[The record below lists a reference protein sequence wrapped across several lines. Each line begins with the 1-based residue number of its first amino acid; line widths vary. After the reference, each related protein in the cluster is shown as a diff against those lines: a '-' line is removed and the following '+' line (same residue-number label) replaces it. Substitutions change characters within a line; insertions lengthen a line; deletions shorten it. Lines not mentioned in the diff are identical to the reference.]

1 MSLSTVMCTLLL
13 SLVCY
18 CSSTSSYK
26 YSFKRS
32 SGYQFNRLTSTIPAK
47 AVASSSSLILLLKR
61 GDYTYCESITDK
73 SRVYMIKSF
82 VDNDHRYRDVILKVY
97 RSIILNI
104 NRLKDYQQRILFFQ
118 QVRDNGRLVCN
129 SLILSFSEGTAGER
143 GEGWMT
149 AQVLVV
155 LLVLSEVP
163 LLVRFLLWLS
173 SLLFTAT
180 GVGLILSA
188 FWELKENAS
197 PFLVPLSQSRL
208 VTGGAY
214 EYLRHPMYGGVVL
227 LCLGLSVLSRS
238 SDKLFLTVLLTFVL
252 VSYFSSIDKKTSFWK
267 QFNSSFNAIQDKMTS
282 VEEYYL
288 IQRYPSVRRMQYA
301 FIFYP

>member
-1 MSLSTVMCTLLL
+1 MSLATVMCTLLL

-18 CSSTSSYK
+18 SSTSSYK
-26 YSFKRS
+26 YSFKRNS
-32 SGYQFNRLTSTIPAK
+32 RYQFNRLTSTIPAK

-61 GDYTYCESITDK
+61 GDNTYCESITDK

-97 RSIILNI
+97 RSIISNI

-129 SLILSFSEGTAGER
+129 SLILSFSEGIAGER

-227 LCLGLSVLSRS
+227 LCLGLSVLSRN
-238 SDKLFLTVLLTFVL
+238 SDKLFLTVLLTFAL
-252 VSYFSSIDKKTSFWK
+252 VSYFSSIDIDIFLET
-267 QFNSSFNAIQDKMTS
+267 IQL
-282 VEEYYL
+282 V
-288 IQRYPSVRRMQYA
+288 V
-301 FIFYP
+301 

>member
-1 MSLSTVMCTLLL
+1 
-13 SLVCY
+13 
-18 CSSTSSYK
+18 
-26 YSFKRS
+26 
-32 SGYQFNRLTSTIPAK
+32 LTSTIPAK

-61 GDYTYCESITDK
+61 GYCESITDK

-97 RSIILNI
+97 RSIIFNI

-238 SDKLFLTVLLTFVL
+238 SDKLFLTVLLTFAL
-252 VSYFSSIDKKTSFWK
+252 VSYFSSIDKKHLFGN
-267 QFNSSFNAIQDKMTS
+267 NST
-282 VEEYYL
+282 
-288 IQRYPSVRRMQYA
+288 RRLMLYR
-301 FIFYP
+301 IR

>member
-1 MSLSTVMCTLLL
+1 MMMSLAAVVCTLLL
-13 SLVCY
+13 SVVCY
-18 CSSTSSYK
+18 SSTSNSK
-26 YSFKRS
+26 YLFKRYS
-32 SGYQFNRLTSTIPAK
+32 RYQLNRLTLTIPAT
-47 AVASSSSLILLLKR
+47 AASSGLILQLKR
-61 GDYTYCESITDK
+61 GDYTYCESVTDK
-73 SRVYMIKSF
+73 SSLYTMKSF
-82 VDNDHRYRDVILKVY
+82 VDNEHRYRDVILKVY
-97 RSIILNI
+97 RSIISNI

-118 QVRDNGRLVCN
+118 QVKSNARLVFN
-129 SLILSFSEGTAGER
+129 SSISSFSEGIAGER

-180 GVGLILSA
+180 GAGLILSA
-188 FWELKENAS
+188 FWELKENSS

-227 LCLGLSVLSRS
+227 LCLGLSVLSRN
-238 SDKLFLTVLLTFVL
+238 SDKLFLTILLTFAL
-252 VSYFSSIDKKTSFWK
+252 VSFFSIISYFYCSRDDTIH
-267 QFNSSFNAIQDKMTS
+267 IG
-282 VEEYYL
+282 
-288 IQRYPSVRRMQYA
+288 
-301 FIFYP
+301 